1 MTHRYAILP
10 LLLGAGFLNVAQ
22 AAPDWNLGIG
32 AGQTAVNAAP
42 VTPAT
47 VRMGEVLAKN
57 AWERVPGCAKNI
69 AAGAVD
75 QVAVV
80 GCGGQYAADSIYV
93 WKPAGAGGQFVAE
106 PAGSVMLAFRPD
118 GGFSAGAKEIKR
130 VPSQASWLSIDGVAN
145 KLYAIGADSTVYS
158 RPWVSP
164 YPHHQWTQFVGSQQY
179 MQPGQVTAIAAGGGH
194 SRGDLW
200 SISVQPNGA
209 GGNRIYTSE
218 PCPSLD
224 NSRIVSG
231 RCWKPVDGAAQ
242 KVALGDSAWVTSTD
256 GGIFRRDGN
265 HWQQVEGCARD
276 IAANGSHV
284 YVVGCDSGEGGGNK
298 IYRRMGDRW
307 SYIYQTGKTLA
318 VDVAGNLWIV
328 KATGEIWRKKPVTPD
343 PIR

>member
-1 MTHRYAILP
+1 MSYSYVLSS
-10 LLLGAGFLNVAQ
+10 LLLGASFLNAAH
-22 AAPDWNLGIG
+22 AAPDWNQGIG
-32 AGQTAVNAAP
+32 AGPTAVIVAP
-42 VTPAT
+42 VTPAM
-47 VRMGEVLAKN
+47 RMGEVLAKN
-57 AWERVPGCAKNI
+57 SWERVPGCAKNI

-93 WKPAGAGGQFVAE
+93 WKPAGTGGQFVAE
-106 PAGSVMLAFRPD
+106 PAGSVMLAFRPE
-118 GGFSAGAKEIKR
+118 GGFSAAAKEIKR
-130 VPSQASWLSIDGVAN
+130 VPSQASWLAIDSVAG
-145 KLYAIGADSTVYS
+145 KLYAIGADSTLYS
-158 RPWVSP
+158 RPWSSP
-164 YPHHQWTQFVGSQQY
+164 YPHHQWTQFVGSQHY
-179 MQPGQVTAIAAGGGH
+179 TQPGQVTAIAAGGGH
-194 SRGDLW
+194 GRGDLW

-209 GGNRIYTSE
+209 GGNKIYTSE

-242 KVALGDSAWVTSTD
+242 KVALGDSAWVVSRD
-256 GGIFRRDGN
+256 GGIFRRDGD
-265 HWQQVEGCARD
+265 HWQQLDGCARD
-276 IAANGSHV
+276 IAANGSHL

-298 IYRRMGDRW
+298 IYRRVGDKW

-343 PIR
+343 PVR